1 MELIKEMFAPKKIL
15 SDLLVSLVITFI
27 IVIII
32 GVITGEKVI
41 SILFDIQILLGIL
54 FLYITIIPL
63 VFEIRAVLI
72 PEYKDFKERVVLPT
86 KRFREVIELM
96 SKKKIDIN
104 STDYYVLKKLY
115 SSIAVLYMNNYL
127 SKEKNIEIFVSNLRG
142 LNISTLYLMREKIQ
156 NGFDVRRLFIKIDEV
171 MIPLT
176 FGGMLSQINTFVGP
190 SIEFFLVFITL
201 LSIGLFSPFWFTEF
215 SSKHEYTMLLY
226 YLDQVINSKKT
237 KYGR

>member
-237 KYGR
+237 NYGR